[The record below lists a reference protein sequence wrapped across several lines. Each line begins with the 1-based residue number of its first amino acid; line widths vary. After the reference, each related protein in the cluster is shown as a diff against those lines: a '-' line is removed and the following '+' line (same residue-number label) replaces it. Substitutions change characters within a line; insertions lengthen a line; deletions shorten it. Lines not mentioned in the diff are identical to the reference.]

1 MTWWLWVAL
10 GLVLGAIELATPGG
24 FVVIFFSV
32 AALAVGL
39 GELLGLGLPAWG
51 QWLAFPLLAVVALR
65 LFRKPLLAR
74 LQSGT
79 AGDVD
84 PIVAEV
90 AVPVAVIEPGQHGRA
105 ELRGTTWSAR
115 NSTDGSIGKGRRCTV
130 VRTSQLMLFVRP
142 EEATR

>member
-39 GELLGLGLPAWG
+39 GELLGLDLPAWG
-51 QWLAFPLLAVVALR
+51 QWLAFPILAVVALR
-65 LFRKPLLAR
+65 LFRRPLLAR

-84 PIVAEV
+84 PIVSEV
-90 AVPVAVIEPGQHGRA
+90 AVPVTVIEPGHHGRA
-105 ELRGTTWSAR
+105 ELRGTTWNAR
-115 NSTDGSIGKGRRCTV
+115 NVGDTAISAGQRCRV
-130 VRTSQLMLFVRP
+130 VAVNGLQLDILA
-142 EEATR
+142 E

>member
-39 GELLGLGLPAWG
+39 GELAGLGLPAWG
-51 QWLAFPLLAVVALR
+51 QWLAFPILAIAALR
-65 LFRKPLLAR
+65 LFRRPLLAR
-74 LQSGT
+74 LQTGS

-84 PIVAEV
+84 PIVSEV

-115 NSTDGSIGKGRRCTV
+115 NVGGTVISAGQRCRV
-130 VRTSQLMLFVRP
+130 VAVNGLRLDILP
-142 EEATR
+142 E

>member
-51 QWLAFPLLAVVALR
+51 QWLAFPILAIVALR

-74 LQSGT
+74 LQIGSS
-79 AGDVD
+79 GDVD
-84 PIVAEV
+84 SMVSEV
-90 AVPVAVIEPGQHGRA
+90 AVPVAVIGPGQHGRA
-105 ELRGTTWSAR
+105 ELRGSTWNAR
-115 NSTDGSIGKGRRCTV
+115 NVGGTSVGPGQRCRV
-130 VRTSQLMLFVRP
+130 VAVNGLQLDILP
-142 EEATR
+142 E

>member
-32 AALAVGL
+32 GALAVGL
-39 GELLGLGLPAWG
+39 AELAGLGLPAWG
-51 QWLAFPLLAVVALR
+51 QWLAFPILAVVALR

-74 LQSGT
+74 LQSGA

-84 PIVAEV
+84 PIVSEV
-90 AVPVAVIEPGQHGRA
+90 AVPVSVIEPGQHGRA
-105 ELRGTTWSAR
+105 ELRGTLWNAHNVGGTAVSA
-115 NSTDGSIGKGRRCTV
+115 GQRCRV
-130 VRTSQLMLFVRP
+130 VAVNGLQLDIRP
-142 EEATR
+142 E

>member
-51 QWLAFPLLAVVALR
+51 QWLAFPILAVIALR
-65 LFRKPLLAR
+65 LFRRPLLAR

-84 PIVAEV
+84 PIVSEL
-90 AVPVAVIEPGQHGRA
+90 AVPVAVIEPGEHGRA
-105 ELRGTTWSAR
+105 ELRGTLWTAHNVGGTAVSA
-115 NSTDGSIGKGRRCTV
+115 GQRCRV
-130 VRTSQLMLFVRP
+130 VAVNGLQLDIRP
-142 EEATR
+142 E

>member
-51 QWLAFPLLAVVALR
+51 QWVAFPILAVVALR
-65 LFRKPLLAR
+65 LFRRPLLAR
-74 LQSGT
+74 LQTGT

-84 PIVAEV
+84 PIVSEV

-105 ELRGTTWSAR
+105 ELRGATWSAR
-115 NSTDGSIGKGRRCTV
+115 NVGDTVINAGQRCRV
-130 VRTSQLMLFVRP
+130 VAVNGLQLDILA
-142 EEATR
+142 E

>member
-39 GELLGLGLPAWG
+39 GELAGLGLPAWG
-51 QWLAFPLLAVVALR
+51 QWLAFPILAIVALR
-65 LFRKPLLAR
+65 LFRRPLLAR
-74 LQSGT
+74 LQFGS

-84 PIVAEV
+84 TMVSEV
-90 AVPVAVIEPGQHGRA
+90 AVPVALIQPGQHGRA
-105 ELRGTTWSAR
+105 ELRGTTWNAR
-115 NSTDGSIGKGRRCTV
+115 NVGGTAISPGQRCRV
-130 VRTSQLMLFVRP
+130 VAVNGLQLDILA
-142 EEATR
+142 E

>member
-39 GELLGLGLPAWG
+39 GELAGLGLPAWG
-51 QWLAFPLLAVVALR
+51 QWLAFPILAIVALR
-65 LFRKPLLAR
+65 LFRRPLLAR
-74 LQSGT
+74 LQFGS

-84 PIVAEV
+84 TMVSEV
-90 AVPVAVIEPGQHGRA
+90 AVPVALIQPGQHGRA
-105 ELRGTTWSAR
+105 ELRGTTWNAR
-115 NSTDGSIGKGRRCTV
+115 NVGATAISPGQRCRV
-130 VRTSQLMLFVRP
+130 VAVNGLQLDILA
-142 EEATR
+142 E